1 MLKTLDWRFIRIT
14 AVVLLLNQIPLHCI
28 LSISIFPNPTDGH
41 LSIDLS
47 KTSSEAN
54 IKILDLFGK
63 ELKSMK
69 FYGNKLI
76 DFQFEEPPGIY
87 LIMVENGTQKSVVK
101 VIKSNSQILRN

>member
-1 MLKTLDWRFIRIT
+1 MKIKI
-14 AVVLLLNQIPLHCI
+14 NPLTEI
-28 LSISIFPNPTDGH
+28 EEANENNISLFPNPTDGH

-47 KTSSEAN
+47 KNYSETN
-54 IKILDLFGK
+54 IKICDLFGK

-87 LIMVENGTQKSVVK
+87 LIVIENGTQKSVVR
-101 VIKSNSQILRN
+101 VIKSNV